1 MARKSSI
8 VQIVKLISRPKGRFF
23 MLSKAHQNSNLQLE
37 FAGFLPLYW
46 FEYCPVRCPINKN
59 IAQSGDIFIYSVC
72 PDSQK
77 WLTASS
83 TMSKREQAL
92 RSSSANECRAGQS
105 PSEYENT
112 QLEKS

>member
-46 FEYCPVRCPINKN
+46 FEYCPVRRPIKHKN
-59 IAQSGDIFIYSVC
+59 GSSDPFLR
-72 PDSQK
+72 
-77 WLTASS
+77 LT
-83 TMSKREQAL
+83 
-92 RSSSANECRAGQS
+92 GQV
-105 PSEYENT
+105 
-112 QLEKS
+112 

>member
-1 MARKSSI
+1 
-8 VQIVKLISRPKGRFF
+8 
-23 MLSKAHQNSNLQLE
+23 
-37 FAGFLPLYW
+37 
-46 FEYCPVRCPINKN
+46 
-59 IAQSGDIFIYSVC
+59 VC
-72 PDSQK
+72 PDFKK

-83 TMSKREQAL
+83 TMSKRERAL